1 MHSNTESTSATVAA
15 ARHEYSEMVSLSAR
29 PQVTFATPWWNDPVH
44 ADRTFPYLV
53 VDYGNTI
60 NLQGYMFTNTTAV
73 YVSAGAGVYTNTLS
87 AVSAFNLFS
96 NASALTGRDLL
107 SQFPAFSGFKLDA
120 ADWHV
125 VNDNT
130 MTVDVAAPQTTGY
143 IDLIISNVA
152 GYSLLSKDLSGGGIV
167 VRT

>member
-44 ADRTFPYLV
+44 ADRTFPFLV
-53 VDYGNTI
+53 VDFGNTI

-87 AVSAFNLFS
+87 AVSAITPISWVIKIAARFLSLVNL
-96 NASALTGRDLL
+96 
-107 SQFPAFSGFKLDA
+107 
-120 ADWHV
+120 
-125 VNDNT
+125 
-130 MTVDVAAPQTTGY
+130 
-143 IDLIISNVA
+143 LIK
-152 GYSLLSKDLSGGGIV
+152 SKICD
-167 VRT
+167 